1 MVRKAVRAFV
11 QKVRSGSARR
21 TLSRRPACADLCRAP
36 ADGPW
41 RWPAG
46 SRPGALLT
54 SPACCWFPAGLTF
67 RMAARARSH
76 LPRPSPRG
84 SPPGRILRLQPLR
97 GTCGRMPRSKIFG
110 PWSQNPTKKKGP
122 RTRSSGVPAPVAG
135 RCRRFLLKPVSRE
148 NPSVRHRGEGL
159 GRCAS
164 VGEKI
169 AAARSAVS
177 PRFFSLLPCVQ
188 IRCRFG
194 RCDWPACF
202 FSLSRDLPTGFS
214 SRAFLR
220 LPSR

>member
-1 MVRKAVRAFV
+1 MRRPLP
-11 QKVRSGSARR
+11 RSCGWSLALARRIASRGSADKPC
-21 TLSRRPACADLCRAP
+21 LLLVPGGIDFQ
-36 ADGPW
+36 DG
-41 RWPAG
+41 G
-46 SRPGALLT
+46 SGP
-54 SPACCWFPAGLTF
+54 P
-67 RMAARARSH
+67 
-76 LPRPSPRG
+76 G

-177 PRFFSLLPCVQ
+177 PRFFFLAAMRSNQMPLWQVRL
-188 IRCRFG
+188 
-194 RCDWPACF
+194 ACMLF
-202 FSLSRDLPTGFS
+202 FHCPGTCL
-214 SRAFLR
+214 RAFR
-220 LPSR
+220 LAPSCACRAGERAL